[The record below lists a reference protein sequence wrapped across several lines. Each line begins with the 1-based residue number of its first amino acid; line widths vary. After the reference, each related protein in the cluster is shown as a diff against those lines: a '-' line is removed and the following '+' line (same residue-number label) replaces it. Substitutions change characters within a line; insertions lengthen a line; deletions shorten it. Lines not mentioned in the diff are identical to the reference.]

1 MDDRGM
7 PQLAAVSLWNLPA
20 SSRQRRVVFAAAAAL
35 LAAFG
40 IIAPF
45 AGIQLLPLVSYNPS
59 VEAIVF
65 VNDLVTSILL
75 FSQYAIGRSRA
86 IFALA
91 IGYLYT
97 ALIVLPHMLTYP
109 GAFPGRVPGERCA
122 LAPRSRHDP
131 KVDLGGERSL
141 SAGARGGPGRNVTP
155 RVKASPRAAKIST
168 ESTAK
173 TLPCT
178 LAVDEG
184 PAPPAMPWPS
194 RSLRSAA
201 PPRTACTGRTRRRL
215 PVPATASPRRRAR

>member
-75 FSQYAIGRSRA
+75 FSQ
-86 IFALA
+86 
-91 IGYLYT
+91 
-97 ALIVLPHMLTYP
+97 
-109 GAFPGRVPGERCA
+109 
-122 LAPRSRHDP
+122 
-131 KVDLGGERSL
+131 
-141 SAGARGGPGRNVTP
+141 
-155 RVKASPRAAKIST
+155 
-168 ESTAK
+168 
-173 TLPCT
+173 
-178 LAVDEG
+178 
-184 PAPPAMPWPS
+184 
-194 RSLRSAA
+194 
-201 PPRTACTGRTRRRL
+201 
-215 PVPATASPRRRAR
+215 